1 MNAPSRGE
9 VWLVDLDSPRG
20 REQTGQRPAL
30 VVSVNRLNRGPAGL
44 VIVVPVTG
52 RDRRV
57 PSHVALEPA
66 DGGLHKRSFAMCEN
80 LRAVARERL
89 LAGPY
94 GTVPARVMDEVAD
107 RMRLL
112 LGL

>member
-1 MNAPSRGE
+1 MRGE
-9 VWLVDLDSPRG
+9 VWLVDLEPIRG
-20 REQTGQRPAL
+20 REQSGQRPAL

-44 VIVVPVTG
+44 VIVVPVTS
-52 RDRRV
+52 RDRHV

-66 DGGLHKRSFAMCEN
+66 DGGLRTRSYAMCEN

-89 LAGPY
+89 ITGPY
-94 GTVPARVMDEVAD
+94 GTVPARVMDAVAD
-107 RMRLL
+107 RIRLL